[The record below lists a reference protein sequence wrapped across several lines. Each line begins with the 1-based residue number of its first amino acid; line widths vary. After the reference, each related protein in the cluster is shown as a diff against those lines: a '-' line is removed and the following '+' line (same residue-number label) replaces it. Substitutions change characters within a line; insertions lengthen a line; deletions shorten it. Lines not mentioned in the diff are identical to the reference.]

1 MTTSIGS
8 LCAMPQ
14 RIALINPVAAMIVLS
29 GLLARGVSAE
39 QPASAP
45 TPLTRVHAH
54 NDYEHKRP
62 LFDALD
68 QGFCSVEADIYF
80 ADGKLLVGHTRRSLR
95 PDRTLQALYLDPLKQ
110 RVAANGGRIYKGGP
124 PVTLFIDFKTAGP
137 KTYAALRPVLDEY
150 RDMISS
156 YSPNGVQRRAI
167 DVVITGNCPRAEI
180 EADKERRV
188 GIDGNVHDLDSDQ
201 PADLIPVV
209 SENWRTFFKWRGK
222 GPMPVAEHEKLLSF
236 VKKAHEHG
244 RRLRLWA
251 TPDNLATW
259 KVLYA
264 ANVDL
269 INTDDL
275 AGAAQFLRNSQ
286 SEPVTTP
293 SR

>member
-1 MTTSIGS
+1 
-8 LCAMPQ
+8 
-14 RIALINPVAAMIVLS
+14 MIVL
-29 GLLARGVSAE
+29 AGVLSRALPGA
-39 QPASAP
+39 QTAAAP

-68 QGFCSVEADIYF
+68 QGFCSVEADIYLVE
-80 ADGKLLVGHTRRSLR
+80 GKLLVGHTRRSLR

-110 RVAANGGRIYKGGP
+110 RVAENGGRVYKGGP
-124 PVTLFIDFKTAGP
+124 SVTLFIDLKTAGP
-137 KTYAALRPVLDEY
+137 KTYAALRPVLEEY

-156 YSPNGVQRRAI
+156 YSPSGVQRRAV

-180 EADKERRV
+180 EADKERLV

-201 PADLIPVV
+201 SADLIPVV

-222 GPMPVAEHEKLLSF
+222 GPMPAGEYEKLLSF
-236 VKKAHEHG
+236 VKKAHDHG
-244 RRLRLWA
+244 RRIRLWA
-251 TPDNLATW
+251 APDNLATW

-275 AGAAQFLRNSQ
+275 AGAARFLRDPRQ
-286 SEPVTTP
+286 AAAITP
-293 SR
+293 SQ